1 MMAPITRARPLKPV
15 AACASRN
22 HSRTSCV
29 SFFRLMII
37 FASCVL
43 LIISKCTQN
52 EIKST
57 LFFVS
62 GVSMVNISIALNA
75 LLVHNAD
82 MLNAEDI
89 KTWLKEIGKDRAW
102 LAEKT
107 LVSKRTVDN
116 WLSAGKPIVPQK
128 MELIEKLMSGEEEIE
143 FELPPDFEKQLRAM
157 ADEMHKNLEDMVSH
171 ILQITARAHQKRKAE
186 SSSQQFNP
194 VEPLP
199 AASFLDQSVPVI
211 GNIAAGAL
219 TPGDNIPYQIKTER
233 PVGKWE
239 YVLQVEGKSMEPVI
253 PDGSLV
259 VMRKHT
265 IPPIPKVGT
274 IVEYNDERG
283 VTLKKLG
290 RKKNPE
296 TGKMEYVLH
305 PLNPDFGDIEPMDGG
320 KISGIYV
327 ETLDRW
333 KKI

>member
-1 MMAPITRARPLKPV
+1 MLK
-15 AACASRN
+15 A
-22 HSRTSCV
+22 
-29 SFFRLMII
+29 
-37 FASCVL
+37 
-43 LIISKCTQN
+43 K
-52 EIKST
+52 
-57 LFFVS
+57 
-62 GVSMVNISIALNA
+62 
-75 LLVHNAD
+75 
-82 MLNAEDI
+82 DI
-89 KTWLKEIGKDRAW
+89 KDWLKTIGKNREW

-107 LVSKRTVDN
+107 LVSKRSVDG
-116 WLSAGKPIVPQK
+116 WLSSGNPIPPAK
-128 MELIEKLMSGEEEIE
+128 LALIEKLMSGEEEIE

-171 ILQITARAHQKRKAE
+171 ILQVTARAHQKRKSEAP
-186 SSSQQFNP
+186 SQQFIP

-199 AASFLDQSVPVI
+199 AASSLNYSAPVI

-239 YVLQVEGKSMEPVI
+239 YVLQVEGKSMEPII

-296 TGKMEYVLH
+296 TGKMDYVLH
-305 PLNPDFGDIEPMDGG
+305 PLNPDCGDIEPMDGG

-327 ETLDRW
+327 ETLDKW
-333 KKI
+333 EKA

>member
-43 LIISKCTQN
+43 LILSKCTQN

-62 GVSMVNISIALNA
+62 GASMVNISIALDA

-157 ADEMHKNLEDMVSH
+157 ADEAKKTIEDMVSH
-171 ILQITARAHQKRKAE
+171 ILQVTAKAHQKRKAE
-186 SSSQQFNP
+186 APSQQFTP
-194 VEPLP
+194 VETFTTPPLE
-199 AASFLDQSVPVI
+199 AQGRII
-211 GNIAAGAL
+211 GNIAAGNLAD
-219 TPGDNIPYQIKTER
+219 GDTIPQDIRLYRELEK
-233 PVGKWE
+233 GE
-239 YVLQVEGKSMEPVI
+239 YLLRVNGHSMEPSI
-253 PDGSLV
+253 PDGSV
-259 VMRKHT
+259 VIMKKYT
-265 IPPIPKVGT
+265 IPPIPKPGT
-274 IVEYNDERG
+274 IVQYHDERG
-283 VTLKKLG
+283 VTLKKLV
-290 RKKNPE
+290 RRKNPE
-296 TGKMEYVLH
+296 TGKMEYTLH
-305 PLNPDFGDIEPMDGG
+305 PINPNFGDIEPMDGG

-333 KKI
+333 EKA

>member
-1 MMAPITRARPLKPV
+1 MTPTK
-15 AACASRN
+15 
-22 HSRTSCV
+22 
-29 SFFRLMII
+29 
-37 FASCVL
+37 
-43 LIISKCTQN
+43 
-52 EIKST
+52 
-57 LFFVS
+57 
-62 GVSMVNISIALNA
+62 
-75 LLVHNAD
+75 
-82 MLNAEDI
+82 EDI
-89 KTWLKEIGKDRAW
+89 KKWLKASGMTREE
-102 LAEKT
+102 LAKKCG
-107 LVSKRTVDN
+107 VNKRTVDL
-116 WLSAGKPIVPQK
+116 WLSSARDVPSKSLLVIQRLMQGEDDSLK
-128 MELIEKLMSGEEEIE
+128 KIHLPLSEEQWAVVCEAMKGQSFLEFVNTALQNAAKEKE
-143 FELPPDFEKQLRAM
+143 A
-157 ADEMHKNLEDMVSH
+157 
-171 ILQITARAHQKRKAE
+171 TRKK
-186 SSSQQFNP
+186 FTP

-239 YVLQVEGKSMEPVI
+239 YVLQVEGKSMEPFI

-333 KKI
+333 EKA

>member
-1 MMAPITRARPLKPV
+1 
-15 AACASRN
+15 
-22 HSRTSCV
+22 
-29 SFFRLMII
+29 
-37 FASCVL
+37 
-43 LIISKCTQN
+43 
-52 EIKST
+52 
-57 LFFVS
+57 
-62 GVSMVNISIALNA
+62 
-75 LLVHNAD
+75 
-82 MLNAEDI
+82 MLNAKDI
-89 KTWLKEIGKDRAW
+89 KDWLKTIGKNREW

-116 WLSAGKPIVPQK
+116 WITTNRPIPPAK
-128 MELIEKLMSGEEEIE
+128 LALIEKLMSGEEEIE

-171 ILQITARAHQKRKAE
+171 ILQITARAHQKRKVEAP
-186 SSSQQFNP
+186 SQQFTP

-333 KKI
+333 EKA

>member
-1 MMAPITRARPLKPV
+1 MCDLVNLKTRFL
-15 AACASRN
+15 
-22 HSRTSCV
+22 SCWV
-29 SFFRLMII
+29 
-37 FASCVL
+37 
-43 LIISKCTQN
+43 
-52 EIKST
+52 
-57 LFFVS
+57 LFFYCQSARFVQ
-62 GVSMVNISIALNA
+62 NA
-75 LLVHNAD
+75 Y
-82 MLNAEDI
+82 MLNAKDI
-89 KTWLKEIGKDRAW
+89 KDWLKTIGKNREW

-116 WLSAGKPIVPQK
+116 WITTNRPIPPAK
-128 MELIEKLMSGEEEIE
+128 LALIEKLMSGEEEIE

-186 SSSQQFNP
+186 APSQQFTP

-199 AASFLDQSVPVI
+199 AASFLDQPVPVI

-219 TPGDNIPYQIKTER
+219 TPGDNIPYQIKTDYQL
-233 PVGKWE
+233 GKGE

-333 KKI
+333 EKA

>member
-1 MMAPITRARPLKPV
+1 MAPITRARPLKPV

-29 SFFRLMII
+29 SFFRSMII

-43 LIISKCTQN
+43 LILSKCTQN

-62 GVSMVNISIALNA
+62 GASMVNISIALDA

-157 ADEMHKNLEDMVSH
+157 ADEAKKTIEDMVSH
-171 ILQITARAHQKRKAE
+171 ILQVTAKAHQKRKAE
-186 SSSQQFNP
+186 APSQQFTP
-194 VEPLP
+194 VETFTTPPLE
-199 AASFLDQSVPVI
+199 AQGRII
-211 GNIAAGAL
+211 GNIAAGNLAD
-219 TPGDNIPYQIKTER
+219 GDTIPQDIRLYRELEK
-233 PVGKWE
+233 GE
-239 YVLQVEGKSMEPVI
+239 YLLRVNGHSMEPSI
-253 PDGSLV
+253 PDSSV
-259 VMRKHT
+259 VIMKKYT
-265 IPPIPKVGT
+265 IPPIPKPGT
-274 IVEYNDERG
+274 IVQYHDERG
-283 VTLKKLG
+283 VTLKKLV
-290 RKKNPE
+290 RRKNPE

-327 ETLDRW
+327 ETLEKW
-333 KKI
+333 KKA